1 MFHSSVVFLS
11 ASSWGQQLLLRP
23 VRWYSHLMSH
33 LCCDTKNGGQ
43 NSALKIT
50 ISDVLNPEF
59 PTYLSPVSF
68 SFCGE
73 FAPLQFKPLQPLQFR
88 PPNVKQ
94 VRPAFTSSSQ
104 NLSTRFRTTYR
115 LHFLL
120 KSWYFCNQ
128 HVIFKW
134 NQNKVWSPCKFLAV
148 SKTHFD

>member
-43 NSALKIT
+43 NSAPKIT

-59 PTYLSPVSF
+59 PTYLSPWAYRFVVNSPHYNL
-68 SFCGE
+68 SPCNLCN
-73 FAPLQFKPLQPLQFR
+73 FA
-88 PPNVKQ
+88 PNVKQ

-104 NLSTRFRTTYR
+104 NLSTHFPTTYR

-134 NQNKVWSPCKFLAV
+134 NQNKVCSPCKFLAV
-148 SKTHFD
+148 SKTHYD